1 MRYRSVAHAPGRP
14 DSMRRM
20 AHVRPAPLALVVDLI
35 NGWSG
40 VVRRESGEDRDPY
53 PDLTAVCRAH
63 DWEGSPTADDQVA
76 AVAGRIHGVFAGAT
90 ADERRSALNQAVT
103 ALDPTPQL
111 AHDGTVW
118 SGIGTEHQL
127 EAALL
132 FALVEH
138 ARADPDLA
146 RLGACAADRCV
157 DAYVDTSRA
166 TTRRFCSLTCQN
178 RARVAA
184 FRRRTRDAASGG

>member
-1 MRYRSVAHAPGRP
+1 
-14 DSMRRM
+14 MRRM
-20 AHVRPAPLALVVDLI
+20 ADVWPAPLALVVDMV

-40 VVRRESGEDRDPY
+40 VVRRESGQDSDPY
-53 PDLTAVCRAH
+53 PDLVAVYRAH
-63 DWEGSPTADDQVA
+63 GWEGATTTDDRMV
-76 AVAGRIHGVFAGAT
+76 AVADRIHQVFAAAT
-90 ADERRSALNQAVT
+90 ADERRTALNQAIA
-103 ALDPTPQL
+103 ALAPTPQVTP
-111 AHDGTVW
+111 DGAVW
-118 SGIGTEHQL
+118 SGIGAQHQL

-138 ARADPDLA
+138 ARTDPDLM

-157 DAYVDTSRA
+157 DAYVDATRA

-184 FRRRTRDAASGG
+184 FRRRTRDAASRS